1 MIYKEGQE
9 VILRRT
15 NEIDKIKSISYES
28 GIYIWLEKNGRVT
41 DSEIVPVG
49 CNNCRFLGRP
59 TYFDPCSEC
68 VINKFKYYESKE

>member
-15 NEIDKIKSISYES
+15 NDKDKIKSISYES
-28 GIYIWLEKNGRVT
+28 GIYIWLENNGRVT
-41 DSEIVPVG
+41 DAEIVPIS
-49 CNNCRFLGRP
+49 CNKCRFLGRP

-68 VINKFKYYESKE
+68 IENNFKYYESKE